1 MISGGKMPSE
11 SSEVKKGYQHGNGN
25 QKTYDL
31 IPDLIWLIYIDL
43 KFDNFWRSLSKGG
56 QMVVG
61 FMCLY
66 KRLTYVV
73 AKSMKTCL
81 INL

>member
-11 SSEVKKGYQHGNGN
+11 SSEVKKGYQNGNGN

-43 KFDNFWRSLSKGG
+43 KFDHFWRSLSKGG
-56 QMVVG
+56 QNG
-61 FMCLY
+61 G
-66 KRLTYVV
+66 RIYV
-73 AKSMKTCL
+73 S
-81 INL
+81 I